1 MFVHM
6 LELNTAPILTPPVPA
21 ASIMLLRDAADAG
34 LEVLMLKRSMK
45 SAVLGG
51 VYVFPGGKLDASD
64 RAPDA
69 HAALVEPPEK
79 LLARIG
85 NNPVSATEA
94 AAFFLAGCRE
104 TFEECGVQL
113 AVSDL
118 VAWSRW
124 TTPVLSSFMNR
135 RFDTQFFAAAMPSD
149 QLAVHDDHEAVASTW
164 FKPREALTQYW
175 AGSIDL
181 APVQLMSLLDLS
193 RFKSTKDALDV
204 ARARPAPHILPE
216 PFQDGE
222 SRVVTYPGDSNHSLK
237 TRLLPGPT
245 RLRSTSTRFEPEQGG
260 FDGFFIN
267 ML

>member
-94 AAFFLAGCRE
+94 AAFFLAACRE

-113 AVSDL
+113 QVSDL

-149 QLAVHDDHEAVASTW
+149 QLAVHDDHEAVASVW

-175 AGSIDL
+175 AGTIDL

-193 RFKSTKDALDV
+193 RFQSAKDALDV

-245 RLRSTSTRFEPEQGG
+245 RLRSTPTRFEPEQGG